1 MGSDLHRDLPP
12 QLDSWPSL
20 SPHVK
25 QAVTYELSHSGL
37 MPSTG
42 HDYDFSILEMKK
54 LSQMRV
60 NKLICGP
67 ALTWISLLDVNVY
80 ELPK

>member
-42 HDYDFSILEMKK
+42 HDYDFFHFRDEETESNE
-54 LSQMRV
+54 S
-60 NKLICGP
+60 
-67 ALTWISLLDVNVY
+67 
-80 ELPK
+80 E